1 MERFGRKGVA
11 GERMV
16 VWRWR
21 RRRRGFG
28 VVDVE
33 KREVAIFEGALLP
46 DVWIVGLGFF
56 LLTTF
61 L

>member
-1 MERFGRKGVA
+1 MERFGRKAVA

-16 VWRWR
+16 VWRW
-21 RRRRGFG
+21 RGFG

-33 KREVAIFEGALLP
+33 KREVAIFECALLP

-56 LLTTF
+56 LLTKF

>member
-21 RRRRGFG
+21 RRGFG
-28 VVDVE
+28 VVGVE
-33 KREVAIFEGALLP
+33 KIEVAIFECALLP

-56 LLTTF
+56 RLTTF

>member
-1 MERFGRKGVA
+1 MERFGRKAVA

-16 VWRWR
+16 VWRW
-21 RRRRGFG
+21 RGFG

-33 KREVAIFEGALLP
+33 KREVAISECALLP

-56 LLTTF
+56 RLTKF